1 MMEREKEKSNASG
14 TPRTVE
20 LGEYRVSYVA
30 AGEGPTT
37 ILMLHGADKRDDWRV
52 WEPLMGLSSRYAL
65 VVPDLVGFGRSTAP
79 IETPDYRTQARVMGE
94 MMERLGLERAVL
106 MGASWGGQVALEM
119 AINRPQSAEAL
130 VLVSS
135 TYDKAQ
141 LPKLKALKRPTLIVW
156 AEDDQIAQLKAGYLL
171 RDSIRTS
178 RLEVLGPVA
187 KDPGHD
193 FTIAH
198 KLERHRAERIQ
209 ALVLD
214 FLSSPAGRTA
224 VPPELEPELQ
234 GLATRPEKEGD
245 GEERK

>member
-1 MMEREKEKSNASG
+1 MMAMEKKSNAPG
-14 TPRTVE
+14 TPKSVE

-30 AGEGPTT
+30 AGAGPSTM
-37 ILMLHGADKRDDWRV
+37 LMLHGADKRDDWRV

-65 VVPDLVGFGRSTAP
+65 VIPDLVGFGRSTVPA
-79 IETPDYRTQARVMGE
+79 ETPDYRTQARVMGE

-106 MGASWGGQVALEM
+106 VGTSWGGQVALEM
-119 AINRPQSAEAL
+119 AINRPQAVEAL

-156 AEDDQIAQLKAGYLL
+156 AEDDRVAQLKAGYLL

-178 RLEVLGPVA
+178 RLEILGPVA
-187 KDPGHD
+187 NDPGQD

-198 KLERHRAERIQ
+198 KLERHRADRIQ
-209 ALVLD
+209 ALILD
-214 FLSSPAGRTA
+214 FLSSPAGKTA
-224 VPPELEPELQ
+224 VPPELEPELR

-245 GEERK
+245 EEERK